1 MQRARYVTR
10 SAGGSFS
17 SQQTPSTPGVDS
29 TGIDVAMNKSGAAV
43 LVWMERGDSE
53 EWIVRA
59 MTKPAGGSFGAPQDV
74 SASGRDAVNPS
85 VALSDNG
92 AAVVAWSRYNG
103 THIIAQAALK
113 SSAGSSFGGALDV
126 SSTTLD
132 AGNVDSAIDPEGN
145 STVVWEMVDGAIRRI
160 QARTKPSSGGFG
172 AVQTL
177 TPTGDGWAFVPRVA
191 MSGNRRATAVWY
203 RYPDGSFNGN
213 AVVQSAE
220 TNTSGTFG
228 AVQTLTPTTVNSF
241 APAVAVTKDN
251 LAVASWVS
259 QNGGEYIVYG
269 AARNSGAFFG
279 TLEPLS
285 SPGSSSRSPVVS
297 VDDNGNAMAIWG
309 AAATSAD
316 APVQASR
323 RPAGGS
329 FGGPQDVSP
338 PGEKALAGS
347 IDFDADGNGIVGYVR
362 YTDSPTCCPRTMRG
376 LGFDASGPVL
386 SNMSVPG
393 SATAGDSVGFS
404 VSARDTWSSI
414 SQVRWNFGDGE
425 SATGGSVAHVYGA
438 AGSYTVTVTATDAV
452 GNSRSSSRTIAVAAP
467 PTGGGGGVT
476 PPPAITALS
485 STVTNSW
492 LVYVKYTKATALAG
506 QQPAGRHAVRVQ
518 CKTKKKKQQKKG
530 CPYKTQD
537 VHDAAARAS
546 STCSSR
552 SRRRSC
558 RSGTRITITITAPGF
573 IGKRFTYTMR
583 KRKRPK
589 RVAPVHPARRQARA
603 AASELRAPLPLLA
616 ERALEQRREHD
627 LGLRAGDA
635 RAVAQ
640 ALERLLEVRG
650 VARAH
655 VHDRARLA
663 RDGVGGL
670 DLGVVLDGVAHLGRR
685 HAALAVE
692 LDERVRRPSRS
703 GRGRPGPSSRGSR
716 RRPRAGR
723 RAA

>member
-1 MQRARYVTR
+1 
-10 SAGGSFS
+10 
-17 SQQTPSTPGVDS
+17 
-29 TGIDVAMNKSGAAV
+29 MNRSGAAV
-43 LVWMERGDSE
+43 LVWMERGASE

-59 MTKPAGGSFGAPQDV
+59 RTKPAGGSFGAPQDV

-92 AAVVAWSRYNG
+92 AAVVAWTRYNG

-113 SSAGSSFGGALDV
+113 SSAGSSFGGALNL

-145 STVVWEMVDGAIRRI
+145 FTVVWEMVDGALRRI

-177 TPTGDGWAFVPRVA
+177 TPTGDGWAFAPRVA

-220 TNTSGTFG
+220 TDTSGAFG

-251 LAVASWVS
+251 LAVASWTS
-259 QNGGEYIVYG
+259 LNAGEFIVYG
-269 AARNSGAFFG
+269 AARNSGAFFRPQ
-279 TLEPLS
+279 EPLS
-285 SPGSSSRSPVVS
+285 SPGSASRSPVVS

-309 AAATSAD
+309 ASATAAS

-362 YTDSPTCCPRTMRG
+362 YTDSPTCCPLTMRG

-386 SNMSVPG
+386 SNLSVPG

-404 VSARDTWSSI
+404 ASARDTWSSI

-438 AGSYTVTVTATDAV
+438 AGSYTVTVTATDAL
-452 GNSRSSSRTIAVAAP
+452 GNGRSSSRTIAVAAP
-467 PTGGGGGVT
+467 TTGGGGGVT

-492 LVYVKYTKATALAG
+492 LVYVKYTKVTALAANDL
-506 QQPAGRHAVRVQ
+506 PAGTRVRVQ
-518 CKTKKKKQQKKG
+518 CKTRKKKQQKKG
-530 CPYKTQD
+530 CPYTSRTL
-537 VHDAAARAS
+537 ATTFPRAKLNLLKPFKKKKLPV
-546 STCSSR
+546 
-552 SRRRSC
+552 
-558 RSGTRITITITAPGF
+558 GTRVTIAISAPGF

-589 RVAPVHPARRQARA
+589 VSRLCIPPGGKPARC
-603 AASELRAPLPLLA
+603 
-616 ERALEQRREHD
+616 
-627 LGLRAGDA
+627 
-635 RAVAQ
+635 V
-640 ALERLLEVRG
+640 
-650 VARAH
+650 
-655 VHDRARLA
+655 
-663 RDGVGGL
+663 
-670 DLGVVLDGVAHLGRR
+670 
-685 HAALAVE
+685 
-692 LDERVRRPSRS
+692 
-703 GRGRPGPSSRGSR
+703 
-716 RRPRAGR
+716 
-723 RAA
+723 